1 MRSINGSL
9 GRASRQVVT
18 VSFLLVTLIAWYVEA
33 SAGQLTLTWIDSS
46 TSELG
51 SSIERSTGTAG
62 AFGEIGTTGPG
73 VTSYTDLTV
82 ADGTTYC
89 YRVRGFNA
97 TAYSGYSNVACA
109 TVAQIFGLAVVQI
122 GIGAG
127 RGTVTS
133 VPAGISCGTSCSGSY
148 ATGTA
153 VTLTATPATG
163 STFTSWRGG
172 GCSGTSTCT
181 VTVSGT
187 TTVTAT
193 FALQPAEP
201 PLTVTLSLNETTFS
215 NGDGLT
221 LSADVRVNFAFSN
234 PVDVY
239 LGAQDPFGSI
249 LRVGSYVSA
258 NMPSVG
264 FSGVVA
270 AGTLTGVPAGPYTLG
285 LVLVKSGGDP
295 QNLADRLS
303 NFDSI
308 SFIVQ

>member
-1 MRSINGSL
+1 
-9 GRASRQVVT
+9 
-18 VSFLLVTLIAWYVEA
+18 VTLIAWHVEA
-33 SAGQLTLTWIDSS
+33 SAGQLTLTWIGSS
-46 TSELG
+46 TNELG

-62 AFGEIGTTGPG
+62 AFGEIGTTGPS
-73 VTSYTDLTV
+73 VTAYTDLTV

-89 YRVRGFNA
+89 YRVRAFDA
-97 TAYSGYSNVACA
+97 IAYSGYSNVACA
-109 TVAQIFGLAVVQI
+109 TVAQTFGLAVVK
-122 GIGAG
+122 IGAG
-127 RGTVTS
+127 SGTVMS

-153 VTLTATPATG
+153 VTLTARPATG
-163 STFTSWRGG
+163 STFTGWSGG
-172 GCSGTSTCT
+172 GCSGTGTCT
-181 VTVSGT
+181 VTVMTT

-193 FALQPAEP
+193 FALQSEEP

-221 LSADVRVNFAFSN
+221 LSADVHVNFDFPN
-234 PVDVY
+234 PVDAY
-239 LGAQDPFGSI
+239 LDVQDPFGSI
-249 LRVGSYVSA
+249 HPVGSYVNA

-270 AGTLTGVPAGPYTLG
+270 AGTLTGVSAGTYTLW
-285 LVLVKSGGDP
+285 LVLVKAGGDP

-303 NFDSI
+303 NFASI